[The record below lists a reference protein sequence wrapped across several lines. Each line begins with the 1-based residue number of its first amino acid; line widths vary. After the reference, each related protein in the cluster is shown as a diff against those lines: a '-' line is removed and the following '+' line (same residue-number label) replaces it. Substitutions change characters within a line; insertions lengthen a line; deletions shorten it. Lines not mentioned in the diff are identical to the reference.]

1 MARRK
6 ASARDKS
13 PPTKAPQEPPAGRR
27 ATSYDVARLA
37 GVSQSAV
44 SRCLVPGAS
53 ASAKMRERVRRAA
66 LELGYTPNAIARSL
80 ITRRS
85 NLIAVLISNLTSL
98 YYPEVLSELSAH
110 ATVHGERILLFAVP
124 HESDIDDTLEQV
136 LQYQVDGVIAAVR
149 LSSQQ
154 LDAIE
159 RRRVPVVFFNRYL
172 RDRPVNA
179 VCCDQIDGARV
190 LVTRLY
196 NVGHRRFGIIA
207 GPKDSV
213 VGEERL
219 RATLDR
225 LHELGIKDVPVVR
238 GGYDYESG
246 KQGLHELIR
255 IGRRPPQVAVCSN
268 DIMAIGCIDAA
279 RFDLKLEVPE
289 KLSVVGFDGVG
300 PSTWSSY
307 NLTTIRQPVQRMAEA
322 ALTLLMDRVA
332 NPTLPPEKRVL
343 AGTIVEG
350 QSARLGPPVRA

>member
-6 ASARDKS
+6 APATVTLRKSADKV
-13 PPTKAPQEPPAGRR
+13 ADEILGGRR

-44 SRCLVPGAS
+44 SRCLQPGAS
-53 ASAKMRERVRRAA
+53 ASTKMRERVRRAA
-66 LELGYTPNAIARSL
+66 VELGYTPNAIARSL

-110 ATVHGERILLFAVP
+110 ATVHDERILLFALP
-124 HESDIDDTLEQV
+124 HESDIDETLDKV

-149 LSSQQ
+149 LSLTQ
-154 LDAIE
+154 LEAIN
-159 RRRVPVVFFNRYL
+159 RRRIPVVFFNRYL
-172 RDRPVNA
+172 RDHPVNA
-179 VCCDQIDGARV
+179 VCCDQVDGARV
-190 LVTRLY
+190 LVSRLHAA
-196 NVGHRRFGIIA
+196 GHRRFGVIA

-225 LHELGIKDVPVVR
+225 LQELGIRDTPVVR

-246 KQGLHELIR
+246 AAGLHELIKL
-255 IGRRPPQVAVCSN
+255 GKKPPHVAVCAN
-268 DIMAIGCIDAA
+268 DLMAIGCIDAA
-279 RFDLKLEVPE
+279 RFDLGLSVPE

-307 NLTTIRQPVQRMAEA
+307 RVTTIRQPIQRMAEA
-322 ALTLLMDRVA
+322 TLTLLMDRVE
-332 NPTLPPEKRVL
+332 NPKLPPEKRVL
-343 AGTIVEG
+343 AGQIVEG
-350 QSARLGPPVRA
+350 GSAKLG